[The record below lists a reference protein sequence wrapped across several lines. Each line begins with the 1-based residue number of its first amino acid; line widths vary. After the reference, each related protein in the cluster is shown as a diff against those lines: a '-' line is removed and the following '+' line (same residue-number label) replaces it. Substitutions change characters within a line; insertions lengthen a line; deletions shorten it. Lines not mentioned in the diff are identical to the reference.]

1 MSESVQSA
9 WLSCGA
15 LDVISLHA
23 YGVGDF
29 ATASLRQYVTEVQNA
44 GKKLLMEEWGACYF
58 TTENNNCPQGSVL
71 GTATRNANIKAWA
84 DQINAAGLSWLYWQ
98 VLPNA
103 DPHVSALAAF
113 VSWLFG
119 TDEVILWGWTVWER
133 LRGRDWRCVLE
144 HAPDRGQGGVLD
156 QCSIRLLRVS
166 AVNVLLSKWNR
177 TMYRMASPVLS
188 WVC

>member
-9 WLSCGA
+9 WLSCSA

-29 ATASLRQYVTEVQNA
+29 ATASLQSYVTEAQNA

-84 DQINAAGLSWLYWQ
+84 GQINAAGLSWLYWQ

-103 DPHVSALAAF
+103 DPHVSAGAVFA
-113 VSWLFG
+113 S
-119 TDEVILWGWTVWER
+119 
-133 LRGRDWRCVLE
+133 
-144 HAPDRGQGGVLD
+144 LD
-156 QCSIRLLRVS
+156 
-166 AVNVLLSKWNR
+166 
-177 TMYRMASPVLS
+177 VLS
-188 WVC
+188 